1 MATLWRAATAASEAE
16 RVRCSEE
23 QIQEWVEQACKIPHS
38 LPSRSRLEQR
48 LFVKD
53 TKWDPSPGD
62 VVGGLRLTVMRDGSM
77 LWLCDEAISGEFS
90 DDRVTEG
97 GGGSKVA
104 VERDGGELVETLS
117 SVLRQNVALRAELGS
132 AALSIP
138 SLL

>member
-1 MATLWRAATAASEAE
+1 
-16 RVRCSEE
+16 
-23 QIQEWVEQACKIPHS
+23 
-38 LPSRSRLEQR
+38 
-48 LFVKD
+48 
-53 TKWDPSPGD
+53 
-62 VVGGLRLTVMRDGSM
+62 M

-138 SLL
+138 SLLQGSLATNEYHAGTPPGTPR